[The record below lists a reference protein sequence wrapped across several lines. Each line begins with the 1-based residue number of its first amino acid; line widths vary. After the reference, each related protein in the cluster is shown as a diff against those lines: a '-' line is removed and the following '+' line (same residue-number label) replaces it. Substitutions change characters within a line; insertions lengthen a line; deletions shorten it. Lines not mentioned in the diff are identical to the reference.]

1 MLKYLK
7 KYWIFCLLAPLFMFG
22 EVAMDLL
29 QPDMMADIV
38 DNGVLKS
45 DMEVI
50 ITVGIRMILFVMVGG
65 FCGVMCG
72 VFANIAAQGF
82 GNDLRKD
89 LFARIMSLSF
99 QQTDKISTGSL
110 VTRLTNDVTQVQN
123 TVMMAVRGFVRNS
136 VMFVGGIFMLY
147 RQSPKFALV
156 AACGLPFVVI
166 FVTFFLKKASPLFAI
181 VQKKLDGINNVMQE
195 NVAGAR
201 VVKAYVKEEHELK
214 RFDQANEALCTE
226 NLRVQTLLAFMS
238 PCMNIVLNLC
248 IVAVILV
255 GGLTVKSGGN
265 MTPGNVMAAITYLS
279 QILHGVTF
287 MANIFQTFT
296 RAKASADRI
305 NEVLNSP
312 QIIADGEGADSETA
326 NMDGGTAGSETADT
340 NGDTAGGATA
350 DTNGEAA
357 GRNKKGEIEFRHV
370 SFAYPE
376 SSGENV
382 LEDISFTVKQGETLA
397 VIGATGSGK
406 SSLVHLIPRFYDVT
420 EGDILID
427 GKNVKDYKLKE
438 LRAKISI
445 VLQRAELYSRT
456 VEANIRWGRKEAT
469 PWEIKTAAQI
479 AQADDFICATPY
491 GYHTMV
497 SEGGHSLS
505 GGQKQRISI
514 ARAVLKEH
522 EILIFDDATSALDLK
537 TEAML
542 YEALRSKCPDST
554 KIIIA
559 QRIASVKDADRIA
572 VLDEGRLS
580 ALGTHAELMQNSAIY
595 RDIYKSQMKEGGE
608 A

>member
-1 MLKYLK
+1 MIKYLK
-7 KYWIFCLLAPLFMFG
+7 KYWMFCLLAPLFMVG
-22 EVAMDLL
+22 EVAMDLI

-45 DMEVI
+45 DINLI
-50 ITVGIRMILFVMVGG
+50 ITVGIRMILFVMLGG
-65 FCGVMCG
+65 FAGVMCG

-89 LFARIMSLSF
+89 LFSKIMSLSF

-123 TVMMAVRGFVRNS
+123 MVMMSVRGLVRNS
-136 VMFVGGIFMLY
+136 VMFVGGILMLY
-147 RQSPKFALV
+147 RQSPKFALI
-156 AACGLPFVVI
+156 AACGLPFIVV
-166 FVTFFLKKASPLFAI
+166 FVSFFLKKASPLFAI

-195 NVAGAR
+195 DVAGAR

-214 RFDQANEALCTE
+214 RFDAANEALCTE

-248 IVAVILV
+248 IVAVILA
-255 GGLTVKSGGN
+255 GGMTVKNGGN
-265 MTPGNVMAAITYLS
+265 MTPGSVMAGITYLS

-312 QIIADGEGADSETA
+312 EIITDGAWDVPC
-326 NMDGGTAGSETADT
+326 D
-340 NGDTAGGATA
+340 
-350 DTNGEAA
+350 
-357 GRNKKGEIEFRHV
+357 KKGEIEFRNV

-376 SSGENV
+376 SSGEKVIEN
-382 LEDISFTVKQGETLA
+382 ISFTVKQGETLA
-397 VIGATGSGK
+397 IIGATGSGK
-406 SSLVHLIPRFYDVT
+406 SSVVKLIPRFYDVT
-420 EGDILID
+420 EGAIFVD

-438 LRAKISI
+438 LRKKISI
-445 VLQRAELYSRT
+445 VLQKAELYSRSI
-456 VEANIRWGRKEAT
+456 ESNIRWGKRDAT
-469 PWEIKTAAQI
+469 PWEIKSAARI
-479 AQADDFICATPY
+479 AQADDFICSSQY

-497 SEGGHSLS
+497 TEGGHSLS

-514 ARAVLKEH
+514 ARAVLKDH
-522 EILIFDDATSALDLK
+522 EILIFDDSTSALDLK

-542 YEALRSKCPDST
+542 YEALRKECPDTT

-580 ALGTHAELMQNSAIY
+580 ALGTHEELMKNSDIY
-595 RDIYKSQMKEGGE
+595 RDIYKSQLKEGGE
-608 A
+608 F